1 VTYSDA
7 NCTVEAPVT
16 SLGLCPVATPP
27 KYTVGREGASSC
39 RIVTAVRPTVDMV
52 SAADLPPLWA
62 KSGTSCVVW
71 TPVAESYYMT
81 RGAELEFEALMSGE
95 LRVE

>member
-1 VTYSDA
+1 
-7 NCTVEAPVT
+7 VEAPVT

-81 RGAELEFEALMSGE
+81 LGAELEFEALMSGE